1 MPMNLKLHN
10 SPENDNYNGTVTEAG
25 LAMLESIGFSVNK
38 TVSTGHVD
46 WMGSILVLNKNKDSK
61 D

>member
-1 MPMNLKLHN
+1 M
-10 SPENDNYNGTVTEAG
+10 TTITAVTEAG
-25 LAMLESIGFSVNK
+25 LAMLASVGFSVNK

-46 WMGSILVLNKNKDSK
+46 WLGSILVLNKNKDSK

>member
-1 MPMNLKLHN
+1 MNIKLHN

-38 TVSTGHVD
+38 TVTTGHVD